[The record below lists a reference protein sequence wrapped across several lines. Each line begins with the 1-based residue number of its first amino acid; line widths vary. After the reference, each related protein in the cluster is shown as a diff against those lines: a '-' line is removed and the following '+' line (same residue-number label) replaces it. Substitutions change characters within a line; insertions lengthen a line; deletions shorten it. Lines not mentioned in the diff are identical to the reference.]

1 MHGLMQYQKCGK
13 CPKKSNFW
21 GGEQIK
27 TILKK
32 IPFALISRPEKEI
45 KCGMGHHT
53 TLNVQ

>member
-21 GGEQIK
+21 GGCKNKDNYE
-27 TILKK
+27 
-32 IPFALISRPEKEI
+32 IPFALIFRPEKEI
-45 KCGMGHHT
+45 ECGMGHHT